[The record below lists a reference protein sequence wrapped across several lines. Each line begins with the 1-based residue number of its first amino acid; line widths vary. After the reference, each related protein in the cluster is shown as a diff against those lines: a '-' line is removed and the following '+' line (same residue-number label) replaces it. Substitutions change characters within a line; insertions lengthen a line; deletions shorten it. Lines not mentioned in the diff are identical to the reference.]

1 MIFETIF
8 VVLSLV
14 YQLNIFMLGNM
25 VQSHFQRI
33 ELLIQIVNR
42 QFLIIRNHLFVIVSL
57 WLTILFLNFLNVLGI
72 GYNFLLIEKSLSLQ
86 LFYFFF
92 YCLSI
97 GLRIEIINIFT
108 VKSDKSLVRK
118 NLLHRE
124 ILNYNYQKDSKN

>member
-97 GLRIEIINIFT
+97 GLRNEIINIFT